1 MSSFERIDIKKRW
14 PIPPA
19 LKLILLVA
27 VILGLVGRKCWMKN
41 PGRNLQ
47 ISEIEITE
55 VTKVSA
61 DVKFTVANRAKISL
75 KKSVLIKIFS
85 PSGELIASK
94 IAWIEIPAKSRKRY
108 LKVLQKFNFPI
119 DNPDEIVDVTVDFYK

>member
-1 MSSFERIDIKKRW
+1 MRSIDRIDIKKRW
-14 PIPPA
+14 TIPPTI
-19 LKLILLVA
+19 KLILLVA
-27 VILGLVGRKCWMKN
+27 VILGFIGRNCWMKN

-47 ISEIEITE
+47 ISEIEISE

-61 DVKFTVANRAKISL
+61 DVKFTVANRAKITQ

-85 PSGELIASK
+85 PSGDLIASK
-94 IAWIEIPAKSRKRY
+94 ITWIEIPAKSRKRY

-119 DNPDEIVDVTVDFYK
+119 ENPEDIVDVTVEWYR

>member
-1 MSSFERIDIKKRW
+1 MSSFERIDIKRRW

-19 LKLILLVA
+19 IKLILLVA
-27 VILGLVGRKCWMKN
+27 VILGLVARSCWMKK

-55 VTKVSA
+55 FTKVSA
-61 DVKFTVANRAKISL
+61 DVKFTVANRAKITQ

-94 IAWIEIPAKSRKRY
+94 ISWIEIPAKSRKRF

-119 DNPDEIVDVTVDFYK
+119 ENPDEIVDVTVDFYK

>member
-19 LKLILLVA
+19 IKLILLVA
-27 VILGLVGRKCWMKN
+27 VILGLVVRNCWMKD

-61 DVKFTVANRAKISL
+61 DVKFTVANRAKITL
-75 KKSVLIKIFS
+75 KKSVMIKIFS
-85 PSGELIASK
+85 PSGDLIASK

-119 DNPDEIVDVTVDFYK
+119 ENPDAIVDATVEFYK